1 VEPYESLRRSIRVW
15 KFGAA
20 RGTELNS
27 KLIGMPEKVTSLG
40 KIANDASNCDKLGKT
55 PNAEASFVR
64 GVDMAV
70 PDF

>member
-20 RGTELNS
+20 RGIELNS
-27 KLIGMPEKVTSLG
+27 KLIGMPGKATLPG
-40 KIANDASNCDKLGKT
+40 KIANDASNYDKLGKT
-55 PNAEASFVR
+55 PNAEAFFVQ
-64 GVDMAV
+64 GVDMAA